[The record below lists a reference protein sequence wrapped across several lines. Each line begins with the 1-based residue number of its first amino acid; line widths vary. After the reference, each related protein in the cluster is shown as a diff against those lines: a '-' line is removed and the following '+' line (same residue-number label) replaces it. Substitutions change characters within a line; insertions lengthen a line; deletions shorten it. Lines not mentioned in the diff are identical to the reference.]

1 MYNHKINLGE
11 EKMHRFTWVRK
22 LQRLGFPVL
31 QMAAL
36 ILILTVASP
45 VWAADPIKV
54 GFSMGMT
61 GANGPNGKQLLVA
74 LEIWRDDV
82 NAKGGLLGRPVEL
95 VYYDDQ
101 TSPAN
106 EPSIYTKLIDVDKVD
121 LLIGPYGT
129 NQISA
134 ALPVLQS
141 RNRTTIGIL
150 GLAANGQAHYKNYF
164 SMISYGQDP
173 AREFSRGFFELAAAQ
188 NPKPKTVAIVGVDA
202 EFGKTSTDGARAN
215 AKAAG
220 FTIVYDQ
227 LYPPP
232 MTDLSPIVRAI
243 KATNPDIVFA
253 ASYPPD
259 TVAFV
264 RAASE
269 VGLSPSI
276 MGGNLIGMLA
286 TPLKVLM
293 GPLMNGYVNNAEV
306 FMPVPTMMN
315 FPRVQDVLKKYQERA
330 KGQGIDLFGY
340 NFVPYGYATGQ
351 VLAAAV
357 AATKS
362 LDHKQ
367 FADYMRGHS
376 FSTVV
381 GNVAFGTDGEWVK
394 PRSLVSQWRG
404 LTGNDLGQLTD
415 PKNWALVW
423 PPEHK
428 TDEFI
433 YPYSAAKK

>member
-1 MYNHKINLGE
+1 VYNHKIDPGE
-11 EKMHRFTWVRK
+11 DKMHRFNWVRK
-22 LQRLGFPVL
+22 LPRLGVATL
-31 QMAAL
+31 QTTML
-36 ILILTVASP
+36 ILILSVASSA
-45 VWAADPIKV
+45 WAADPIKV

-61 GANGPNGKQLLVA
+61 GANGPNGKQLLIA

-82 NAKGGLLGRPVEL
+82 NEKGGLLGRPVEL

-129 NQISA
+129 NQIAA

-141 RNRTTIGIL
+141 ANRTTIGIL
-150 GLAANGQAHYKNYF
+150 GLAANGKAHYANYF
-164 SMISYGQDP
+164 SMIPYGQDP
-173 AREFSRGFFELAAAQ
+173 AREFSRGFFELAKAQ
-188 NPKPKTVAIVGVDA
+188 NPKPKTVAIIGVDA

-243 KATNPDIVFA
+243 KAANPDIVFA

-264 RAASE
+264 RAANE

-276 MGGNLIGMLA
+276 MGGTLIGMLA
-286 TPLKVLM
+286 TPLKVSM

-306 FMPVPTMMN
+306 FMPVPTMMS
-315 FPRVQDVLKKYQERA
+315 FPGAQDVLTKYRERA
-330 KGQGIDLFGY
+330 KGQGVDPFGY
-340 NFVPYGYATGQ
+340 NFVPFGYATGQ

-367 FADYMRGHS
+367 LADYMRGHS

-381 GNVAFGTDGEWVK
+381 GDVAFGTDGEWVK

>member
-1 MYNHKINLGE
+1 MNRAIWLHKLR
-11 EKMHRFTWVRK
+11 RFGFAI
-22 LQRLGFPVL
+22 LQTT
-31 QMAAL
+31 AL
-36 ILILTVASP
+36 ILVWTPANP
-45 VWAADPIKV
+45 AWAADPIKV

-82 NAKGGLLGRPVEL
+82 NEKGGLLGRPVEL

-106 EPSIYTKLIDVDKVD
+106 EPSIYTKLLDVDKVD

-129 NQISA
+129 NQIAA
-134 ALPVLQS
+134 ALPVLQAH
-141 RNRTTIGIL
+141 NRTTIGIL

-164 SMISYGQDP
+164 SMIPLGQDP
-173 AREFSRGFFELAAAQ
+173 AHEFSRGFFELAKAQ

-264 RAASE
+264 RAANE

-276 MGGNLIGMLA
+276 MGGTLIGMLA
-286 TPLKVLM
+286 TPLKALM
-293 GPLMNGYVNNAEV
+293 GPLMNGYINNAEV

-315 FPRVQDVLKKYQERA
+315 FPGVQDVLKKYQERA
-330 KGQGIDLFGY
+330 KGQAIDPFGY
-340 NFVPYGYATGQ
+340 NFVPFGYATGQ
-351 VLAAAV
+351 VLASAV
-357 AATKS
+357 TATKS
-362 LDHKQ
+362 LDHSKL
-367 FADYMRGHS
+367 ADYIRSHS
-376 FSTVV
+376 FATVV
-381 GNVAFGTDGEWVK
+381 GDVAFGTDGEWVK
-394 PRSLVSQWRG
+394 PRALVSQWRN
-404 LTGNDLGQLTD
+404 LTGNDLGQLD
-415 PKNWALVW
+415 RSKKLG
-423 PPEHK
+423 
-428 TDEFI
+428 
-433 YPYSAAKK
+433 SRLAARAQDRGVHLSV